1 MVKHIDASYNLFNE
15 INQYKLAELAGRVC
29 YKSEDKITD
38 ESYKSFITT
47 VMKRGHEAVLEHGT
61 IYFKTSE
68 KFKPLFDRSNYIT
81 TVYNF
86 NDGLLYGVANFRA
99 MRNFIK
105 QIANPANLNVIIDGI
120 DDLLFKDIEQ
130 PINTRS
136 IVCYVIPLKEFKQV
150 PGASRYERK
159 SVKFICD
166 RAIANEIVRHRP
178 PSYAQESTRYCNYGK
193 TGGISVITSDF
204 YRNNPIAQPIIDNAY
219 KVCEEAYL
227 ALLELGF
234 QAQDAREVL
243 PLGLKTEIFVT
254 CNIIEWEWIFG
265 LRCDNAAHPEI
276 RKLMTQLKLEMLK

>member
-1 MVKHIDASYNLFNE
+1 MVKHIDASYNLLHE
-15 INQYKLAELAGRVC
+15 MNQYKLVELAGRVC

-38 ESYKSFITT
+38 ESYKPFITT

-61 IYFKTSE
+61 IYFKTLE
-68 KFKPLFDRSNYIT
+68 KFKPLFDRSDYIKT
-81 TVYNF
+81 IYNF

-105 QIANPANLNVIIDGI
+105 LIANPSNLNVIIDGI

-130 PINTRS
+130 PTNTSS
-136 IVCYVIPLKEFKQV
+136 IICYSIPLNEFKQV
-150 PGASRYERK
+150 PGAARYERK

-193 TGGISVITSDF
+193 TNGISVITSDF
-204 YRNNPIAQPIIDNAY
+204 YANNPIAQPIIDNAY
-219 KVCEEAYL
+219 KVCESAYL
-227 ALLELGF
+227 ELLSLGF
-234 QAQDAREVL
+234 KAQDAREVL

-254 CNIIEWEWIFG
+254 CDIIEWEWIFE
-265 LRCDNAAHPEI
+265 LRCDNAAHHEI
-276 RKLMTQLKLEMLK
+276 QKLMKPLKLEMSK